1 MESIF
6 SKLKVKVTVFTVVI
20 ALFATSINVFAAEVV
35 NDRGRV
41 MQNVN
46 EAISLSIVPYEPG
59 KDGLQIII
67 DRSKLPQQIR
77 DEQVYFGI
85 PGYFGGIKYDLYDPY
100 AFIGGGYQPG
110 IMGTVGLPDRKGYW
124 FALVVLYDAKK
135 QPIAYAEIEIDTNS
149 NTTKVGSV
157 ISSVGGGS
165 SSGSTSSATPAP
177 SATPKPSAGPA
188 TVKSIA
194 VSVSKIQLN
203 LEETKAIKVQA
214 ILSDNTR
221 KDVTDDCDYFSNDTQ
236 VADIDS
242 GNVTGIAKGETSI
255 VVNYKGLEKTVPVEV
270 NDPENLDLTK
280 LEASEK
286 SVKLKAGQQME
297 LFITGVYEDGSRE
310 DVTGEV
316 LWQSSKGS
324 VATVADGIISAKA
337 IGAATITASLDGK
350 TVQVKLIVEKAKK
363 LKSLT
368 ASSNS
373 LTIKEEGTA
382 TIKVTATY
390 VDNTKE
396 DVTTK
401 VIWTIANTDI
411 VDVRSGKF
419 YAQDLGKTV
428 VKGKFDTKLVTVNVN
443 VR

>member
-1 MESIF
+1 M
-6 SKLKVKVTVFTVVI
+6 
-20 ALFATSINVFAAEVV
+20 EVV
-35 NDRGRV
+35 SMKVFHKVLSSLLVAVLLLTGSVAVAEQEIVNPDGRV
-41 MQNVN
+41 MVNVTDALTITQN
-46 EAISLSIVPYEPG
+46 G
-59 KDGLQIII
+59 KDFTTVV
-67 DRSKLPQQIR
+67 DRSKLPAPINV
-77 DEQVYFGI
+77 EFEVMGVPSY
-85 PGYFGGIKYDLYDPY
+85 GGMKYNLYDPY
-100 AFIGGGYQPG
+100 VFITGGLAQTSVYNSRLEQPG
-110 IMGTVGLPDRKGYW
+110 HYYTLILLFDIKRK
-124 FALVVLYDAKK
+124 A
-135 QPIAYAEIEIDTNS
+135 IAYGEAEIDLNS
-149 NTTKVGSV
+149 DGSMK
-157 ISSVGGGS
+157 IKLGDKTINGTSS
-165 SSGSTSSATPAP
+165 SSGASATPAP
-177 SATPKPSAGPA
+177 SSTAKPSAGPA

-194 VSVSKIQLN
+194 VSVTKVQLN
-203 LEETKAIKVQA
+203 VEQTKTIKVQA
-214 ILSDNTR
+214 VMSDNTR
-221 KDVTDDCDYFSNDTQ
+221 KDVTDDSDYFSNDTE
-236 VADIDS
+236 VADVDG
-242 GNVTGIAKGETSI
+242 GNITGIAKGETSI
-255 VVNYKGLEKTVPVEV
+255 LVNYKGIEKTVPVEV
-270 NDPENLDLTK
+270 IDPENLELTK

-297 LFITGVYEDGSRE
+297 LYITGVYEDNSRE

-324 VATVADGIISAKA
+324 VASVVDGIITAKA
-337 IGAATITASLDGK
+337 IGAATITASLEGK

-382 TIKVTATY
+382 TLKVTATY

-428 VKGKFDTKLVTVNVN
+428 VKGKFDTKLVTVNVT
-443 VR
+443 VK